1 MIEIKNIQGSV
12 IYSTDINRGAKRKF
26 TLMKEDYVTLPFSL
40 EEPKSFPIGSYAE
53 IDGTRFEIV
62 ELQKPTLNNSTGGY
76 DYQLRL
82 DAYYWKWKNKIFKF
96 TPEVGGQEASWSL
109 TASLD
114 VHLGIF
120 LRNLEA
126 LGYTYEGI
134 GFSFSIDATVENKAL
149 ALTYENMNM
158 IDALSAMAEAAECE
172 WWVKGNMIYFGRCEQ
187 GEYTDFEIGV
197 NVAEMSST
205 ASQSSYATRLYVF
218 GSTRNIPSNYRPIDN
233 NIVANGVVQRRL
245 MLPEGIPYIDAYENM
260 PEEEAIEE
268 VVILDDV
275 YPKTDGNISH
285 VETYDSTV
293 ENEDGT
299 TTTETF
305 YRFKDDGITFSNDY
319 ILEGEELKVVFTSG
333 SLNGMEFGL
342 VFNPNG
348 AAEKLEDGSWNSEAQ
363 LFEIVANEDY
373 GRKLPDATLN
383 PKVGDKYILIGWDST
398 KIADLGLLSKAEQ
411 ELYNRGLE
419 ISAKRKIDPN
429 TYNCKMFSDYMF
441 GLDNEGQQN
450 PSFEKRF
457 DIGDR
462 VNLVNSAYFQDG
474 RESRIIGFEYNLDF
488 PFDSPIYTIGETAAY
503 SRLGNIESKL
513 NAITLK
519 GQTYTGGNGGVD
531 ANKFLRKD
539 KDDRS
544 KGKIASDK
552 AIEVGKFVAGA
563 SGAIIQVDKESGQT
577 IAEIDK
583 LYVRMKAYFETL
595 EIINVN
601 SVGGK
606 MILSPVGSITCLDV
620 EETEDA
626 YRCYFLG
633 EQDGEIIENRFE
645 VDDQAFSQMFNAKKG
660 VENKVSNHY
669 YWRLV
674 TAVSRDVVEH
684 NNKKCHYID
693 LSKTDCDV
701 DSNVPKAGDVIN
713 HRGNRSNRDR
723 QNFIEF
729 SSVGTN
735 APYINLFQGVNSYS
749 LEGKDYVS
757 YGYDQSTGQAY
768 MNVYGR
774 MFIGNRD
781 ESSFLRYTPENGLE
795 IKGKLSVGST
805 YDGKEI
811 GELFNA
817 QKEDLEKFNESVT
830 KEFEN
835 LRNELDGVI
844 DTWFGEGE
852 PTLDNYPS
860 VDWVTDSDKDSHL
873 GDLYYSEAGKAY
885 RFQYT
890 PEKGYHWTPIE
901 DSDVV
906 KALEAAK
913 KAQDTAD
920 GKRRVFLEQPFPPYD
935 MGDLW
940 AGGADKPLMRCINSR
955 ESGSFFETDWALA
968 DDTHAYADAI
978 NEKLGGAIRGL
989 EYLKKALG
997 EETTVSGGLVLTSQI
1012 RLGYTDGV
1020 GYRVMAGTN
1029 GVLDED
1035 LDGKSIAFWAGGDMS
1050 DIENGGSASNAA
1062 KYLVRMDGSGYAAG
1076 GNLSWDKDGN
1086 ISVDLNAFFAGK
1098 EDGELLVELQ
1108 DNRYL
1113 RKDKDD
1119 STPYGLTVG
1128 GKLRLNG
1135 TLGFGEKTISKFIR
1149 YADSDHESTDAG
1161 IYSSLM
1167 VDKLIE
1173 GEMELLTNKFIRK
1186 DMDDS
1191 TPYTLGVQS
1200 LLIKDKRINNMIR
1213 YYDEEKP
1220 ESSDVDIYSAL
1231 MIDNLIKDE
1240 LKVVDDK
1247 YLKRKEEDSAE
1258 KHIEF
1263 QEGITVWQLAKM
1275 MNIEVA
1281 ELATIAEAAV
1291 DILRSSKFVD
1301 GFFGEGYQ
1309 IWKSIATGDWNMTI
1323 DRLTVRKMMIIYEL
1337 IIQKIRAVGGMIVA
1351 SAGNGKVKDVTR
1363 EGLEYKM
1370 TFEDINTFVVND
1382 LIRCQTWTG
1391 ANTKYYWVE
1400 VVRVE
1405 GDAIYTR
1412 IADYGGAV
1420 PEVGDDVVL
1429 MGNTKNR
1436 LRQGL
1441 VLISAAEDGQPR
1453 VDVLD
1458 GVNTTNL
1465 DNCLKARV
1473 GGLDGIRDSRF
1484 PSDMQPQGYGLY
1496 GNNCYLTGVFVLS
1509 NGVDVKT
1516 QFAILEGMI
1525 RANMSSIQQQIN
1537 AEDNYLGNAS
1547 LTNDL
1552 NGWEFYNDVK
1562 VFLTSGGLLHFNGD
1576 FYSEKDA
1583 FAGIVPSGEKSVLRI
1598 KNSFI
1603 RQRNKDFSMYPT
1615 FDLIEQTT
1623 TDAEGNE
1630 VGSGVELYRP
1640 RMFYVS
1646 FRYMVTKRGTLRVYF
1661 ENEETRTDFE
1671 EYTKIYFERTLEAGA
1686 SFSVMDD
1693 IAGKW
1698 NGTGDFFLSFDGDI
1712 YIYDLALSDNA
1723 IADMEE
1729 RWEMQ
1734 LEITEKKIQA
1744 NAEHIKQQ
1752 GEDLEEYRS
1761 EFLFTTDQLR
1771 TEFTQLVKDTEED
1784 IIEEYTGVI
1793 TQTAQK
1799 LESDYT
1805 AKIGDN
1811 YGTITEE
1818 YNSKITQT
1826 AKDITA
1832 ELTAKIDATDESI
1845 GDLEKGLKADYTA
1858 KISASAES
1866 LTSDYNA
1873 QITNLKNGDIAEM
1886 KSSITQN
1893 AANIE
1898 TKVSNS
1904 RFDSLSG
1911 RVSRSEALI
1920 SQQADAI
1927 ALRVKTSDYNGDTI
1941 VSYINQTA
1949 TTVTINASK
1958 INLQGKVTV
1967 SMLASDT
1974 VTKIDSKATQSDI
1987 TASITEFKNGLGDL
2001 AYKNSISATSGLITG
2016 LGSLAL
2022 ASVVEVANLGT
2033 TVIENGKIKTSLINA
2048 SALTLSGSQITGLGS
2063 LAYKN
2068 SLSYSDVGLK
2078 SWVAAAD
2085 IVTAMKGETTAIG
2098 GFIQTE
2104 LIAADLIVVNK
2115 LKATSG
2121 GYTYSLDAKGFEIR
2135 DTDGGLFSSF
2145 KYNTVTLGPSSLQTV
2160 VQPGSVVVKSN
2171 LTTKVDINSSRILLN
2186 GTYLRIE
2193 SGSNYIRIGIDSDG
2207 KGYINSN
2214 CM

>member
-1 MIEIKNIQGSV
+1 MKRVEV
-12 IYSTDINRGAKRKF
+12 ISTVVPKSLSGQRVQTGNTIIVEGADFDMEAVRSELAKDFINKGKDDG
-26 TLMKEDYVTLPFSL
+26 TPFSL
-40 EEPKSFPIGSYAE
+40 SVGKVLTVGESIQLNGKTVEHIIVPGDEPRKATDVDVYSATMVDRL
-53 IDGTRFEIV
+53 IDG
-62 ELQKPTLNNSTGGY
+62 KTL
-76 DYQLRL
+76 
-82 DAYYWKWKNKIFKF
+82 
-96 TPEVGGQEASWSL
+96 
-109 TASLD
+109 
-114 VHLGIF
+114 
-120 LRNLEA
+120 
-126 LGYTYEGI
+126 
-134 GFSFSIDATVENKAL
+134 ENK
-149 ALTYENMNM
+149 
-158 IDALSAMAEAAECE
+158 
-172 WWVKGNMIYFGRCEQ
+172 
-187 GEYTDFEIGV
+187 
-197 NVAEMSST
+197 
-205 ASQSSYATRLYVF
+205 
-218 GSTRNIPSNYRPIDN
+218 
-233 NIVANGVVQRRL
+233 
-245 MLPEGIPYIDAYENM
+245 
-260 PEEEAIEE
+260 
-268 VVILDDV
+268 
-275 YPKTDGNISH
+275 
-285 VETYDSTV
+285 
-293 ENEDGT
+293 
-299 TTTETF
+299 
-305 YRFKDDGITFSNDY
+305 
-319 ILEGEELKVVFTSG
+319 
-333 SLNGMEFGL
+333 
-342 VFNPNG
+342 
-348 AAEKLEDGSWNSEAQ
+348 
-363 LFEIVANEDY
+363 
-373 GRKLPDATLN
+373 
-383 PKVGDKYILIGWDST
+383 
-398 KIADLGLLSKAEQ
+398 
-411 ELYNRGLE
+411 
-419 ISAKRKIDPN
+419 
-429 TYNCKMFSDYMF
+429 
-441 GLDNEGQQN
+441 
-450 PSFEKRF
+450 
-457 DIGDR
+457 
-462 VNLVNSAYFQDG
+462 
-474 RESRIIGFEYNLDF
+474 
-488 PFDSPIYTIGETAAY
+488 
-503 SRLGNIESKL
+503 
-513 NAITLK
+513 
-519 GQTYTGGNGGVD
+519 
-531 ANKFLRKD
+531 
-539 KDDRS
+539 
-544 KGKIASDK
+544 
-552 AIEVGKFVAGA
+552 
-563 SGAIIQVDKESGQT
+563 
-577 IAEIDK
+577 
-583 LYVRMKAYFETL
+583 
-595 EIINVN
+595 
-601 SVGGK
+601 
-606 MILSPVGSITCLDV
+606 
-620 EETEDA
+620 
-626 YRCYFLG
+626 
-633 EQDGEIIENRFE
+633 
-645 VDDQAFSQMFNAKKG
+645 
-660 VENKVSNHY
+660 
-669 YWRLV
+669 
-674 TAVSRDVVEH
+674 
-684 NNKKCHYID
+684 
-693 LSKTDCDV
+693 
-701 DSNVPKAGDVIN
+701 
-713 HRGNRSNRDR
+713 
-723 QNFIEF
+723 
-729 SSVGTN
+729 
-735 APYINLFQGVNSYS
+735 
-749 LEGKDYVS
+749 
-757 YGYDQSTGQAY
+757 
-768 MNVYGR
+768 
-774 MFIGNRD
+774 
-781 ESSFLRYTPENGLE
+781 
-795 IKGKLSVGST
+795 
-805 YDGKEI
+805 
-811 GELFNA
+811 
-817 QKEDLEKFNESVT
+817 
-830 KEFEN
+830 
-835 LRNELDGVI
+835 
-844 DTWFGEGE
+844 
-852 PTLDNYPS
+852 
-860 VDWVTDSDKDSHL
+860 
-873 GDLYYSEAGKAY
+873 
-885 RFQYT
+885 
-890 PEKGYHWTPIE
+890 
-901 DSDVV
+901 
-906 KALEAAK
+906 
-913 KAQDTAD
+913 
-920 GKRRVFLEQPFPPYD
+920 
-935 MGDLW
+935 
-940 AGGADKPLMRCINSR
+940 
-955 ESGSFFETDWALA
+955 
-968 DDTHAYADAI
+968 
-978 NEKLGGAIRGL
+978 
-989 EYLKKALG
+989 
-997 EETTVSGGLVLTSQI
+997 
-1012 RLGYTDGV
+1012 
-1020 GYRVMAGTN
+1020 
-1029 GVLDED
+1029 
-1035 LDGKSIAFWAGGDMS
+1035 
-1050 DIENGGSASNAA
+1050 
-1062 KYLVRMDGSGYAAG
+1062 
-1076 GNLSWDKDGN
+1076 
-1086 ISVDLNAFFAGK
+1086 
-1098 EDGELLVELQ
+1098 
-1108 DNRYL
+1108 YL
-1113 RKDKDD
+1113 RKDQDD
-1119 STPYGLTVG
+1119 STP
-1128 GKLRLNG
+1128 
-1135 TLGFGEKTISKFIR
+1135 F
-1149 YADSDHESTDAG
+1149 
-1161 IYSSLM
+1161 
-1167 VDKLIE
+1167 
-1173 GEMELLTNKFIRK
+1173 
-1186 DMDDS
+1186 
-1191 TPYTLGVQS
+1191 TLGVNR
-1200 LLIKDKRINNMIR
+1200 LRIKEKNISNIIR
-1213 YYDEEKP
+1213 YYDEDKP
-1220 ESSDVDIYSAL
+1220 TSSDADIYTAL
-1231 MIDNLIKDE
+1231 MTDNIIKE
-1240 LKVVDDK
+1240 GMKGVDDK

-1263 QEGITVWQLAKM
+1263 QEGITVHQLAKM

-1337 IIQKIRAVGGMIVA
+1337 IIQKIRAVGGMIVV

-1363 EGLEYKM
+1363 KGLEYKM

-1576 FYSEKDA
+1576 FYSEKNA

-1671 EYTKIYFERTLEAGA
+1671 EYTKIYFERALEAGA

-1761 EFLFTTDQLR
+1761 EFLFTVDQLR

-1784 IIEEYTGVI
+1784 ITEEYTGVI

-1904 RFDSLSG
+1904 RFDSLTG

-1987 TASITEFKNGLGDL
+1987 TASITEFKNGLGSL

-2022 ASVVEVANLGT
+2022 ASAVEVANLGT

-2135 DTDGGLFSSF
+2135 DSDGDTLSELYVNNNWGYFTMRNNDSYFTMNANSLMFAGSLSSYGVTSLSKSGLNLAAYSAISGLAIGNIDTGQINRSTDFIVMTSDL
-2145 KYNTVTLGPSSLQTV
+2145 TLPGPSVSNKGKIIFV
-2160 VQPGSVVVKSN
+2160 KFDGSHTLYGSIIKRHEKDPS
-2171 LTTKVDINSSRILLN
+2171 TSSSHKYAMSAFYISN
-2186 GTYLRIE
+2186 GTYWYEFL
-2193 SGSNYIRIGIDSDG
+2193 SNLS
-2207 KGYINSN
+2207 
-2214 CM
+2214 